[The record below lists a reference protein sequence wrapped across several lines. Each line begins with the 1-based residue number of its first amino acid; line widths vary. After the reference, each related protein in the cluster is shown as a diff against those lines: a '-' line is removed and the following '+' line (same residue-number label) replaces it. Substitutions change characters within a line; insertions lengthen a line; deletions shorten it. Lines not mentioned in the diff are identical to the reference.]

1 MTPEGCHIRRWRASM
16 STVVLKPNVTE
27 LQADVIKLLEEV
39 SSLMGRAS
47 KALET
52 SRSDKQ
58 YAQFQQEIVGE
69 IQKVKHLE
77 LRMAIVAPMKAGKST
92 IVNAIIGQDL
102 LPSRNSAMT
111 TLPTEIA
118 FKANALEPVLV
129 LSSEILLIFEEAY
142 RELKS
147 TVENRGL
154 EAVQGE
160 LSEYP
165 HLDQLIQRSQEM
177 SEFPVQIKTHGHKEI
192 IETLTMLND
201 LIRLSSL
208 LNSRDLLNQLI
219 EVPRIETPFW
229 QSKSANQA
237 EVLGNLV
244 IVDTPGPNEAIS
256 NAKRADGSFRLATVV
271 KEQLQKSSVVL
282 IILDFTQLKTEAAEK
297 IRKDVQQVISLRGK
311 ENLYVLVNKVDQR
324 MDNDMTLEQVRRF
337 VAAEFGIG
345 SEDSTNRVFEVSARF
360 AFSAA
365 NFIQELGNSPELTV
379 STMKTAEALAQQV
392 YGRKWEREL
401 QRAIARNDIEDL
413 RDEADFLW
421 KDSGFDTFVKEA
433 VNALVERAAPKCIKS
448 ALNLSQSRLLQL
460 QEDVQLR
467 SKGMAKEADVLQ
479 RQVNELEVDLER
491 LNICHTQVKDVNR
504 IKINLHRT
512 LRRTLTKLQEEAR
525 VSLATYW
532 DEKEYER
539 ADFLGKRGIEA
550 RNFANW
556 VQKNLGA
563 EVERGKSVIEFKDE
577 SKANEFAH
585 QSINFAKQRIHGL
598 LEEARYK
605 VQSQVESARRE
616 LIDQLEV
623 ETRPIIEKARQ
634 RLNEAF
640 DVILSL
646 PDFSFSSDDPEIS
659 RPCVKEEYRYMGQGY
674 ETVKVKKRDAWHWL
688 WIVPYEV
695 NENRKR
701 PDKREDYYTVSLEEL
716 IKETNGSIEVRIDA
730 LKTGINK
737 YIDEDFQDR
746 IERFFEDLDSYL
758 RRYKENLQQSQNVKK
773 LSQNAQEQLSEELV
787 SFKQETSVQREKAA
801 SYIQCA
807 DDLLEGIK

>member
-1 MTPEGCHIRRWRASM
+1 MP
-16 STVVLKPNVTE
+16 TVVLKPNVTE

-39 SSLMGRAS
+39 SSLMSRAS
-47 KALET
+47 KVLED
-52 SRSDKQ
+52 SRSDQQ
-58 YAQFQQEIVGE
+58 YAQFQQDISREV
-69 IQKVKHLE
+69 QKVKHLE

-129 LSSEILLIFEEAY
+129 LSSETLLTFEKAY
-142 RELKS
+142 QELKS
-147 TVENRGL
+147 TVENRGV
-154 EAVQGE
+154 EAVQAD

-165 HLDQLIQRSQEM
+165 HLDQLIQRSRET
-177 SEFPVQIKTHGHKEI
+177 SEFPVQIRTHGHKEI

-219 EVPRIETPFW
+219 DVPRIETPFW
-229 QSKSANQA
+229 QSKSKNQV

-244 IVDTPGPNEAIS
+244 IVDTPGPNEAVS
-256 NAKRADGSFRLATVV
+256 NAERVEGSFRLATVV
-271 KEQLQKSSVVL
+271 KEQLQKSSIVL

-297 IRKDVQQVISLRGK
+297 IRKEVQQVISLRGK

-324 MDNDMTLEQVRRF
+324 MDNDMTSEQVRRF

-365 NFIQELGNSPELTV
+365 TFIQEMVNSPELTV
-379 STMKTAEALAQQV
+379 GTMKTAEALAQQV

-401 QRAIARNDIEDL
+401 QRAIDSNDIEDL

-433 VNALVERAAPKCIKS
+433 VNALIERAAPKCIKS
-448 ALNLSQSRLLQL
+448 ALNLSQSSLLKL

-467 SKGMAKEADVLQ
+467 SKGMARKAEELQ
-479 RQVNELEVDLER
+479 TQVNELEVDLER
-491 LNICHTQVKDVNR
+491 LNICHTQIKDVNR
-504 IKINLHRT
+504 VKTNLHET
-512 LRRTLTKLQEEAR
+512 LDLTLTKLQEEAR

-532 DEKEYER
+532 DEKEYKR

-563 EVERGKSVIEFKDE
+563 EVGRGKSVIEFKDK
-577 SKANEFAH
+577 SKADEFAY
-585 QSINFAKQRIHGL
+585 QSINFAKQRIHSL
-598 LEEARYK
+598 LEATRYK

-640 DVILSL
+640 DVNLLL
-646 PDFSFSSDDPEIS
+646 PDFSLSSNDPEIR
-659 RPCVKEEYRYMGQGY
+659 RPCVKEEYRDIDQGY
-674 ETVKVKKRDAWHWL
+674 ETVTVKRRDLWHWL
-688 WIVPYEV
+688 WIVPYETT
-695 NENRKR
+695 EHKKR
-701 PDKREDYYTVSLEEL
+701 PNKKEDYYTVSLEEL
-716 IKETNGSIEVRIDA
+716 IQEINGSIELRMDA
-730 LKTGINK
+730 LKTDINK

-746 IERFFEDLDSYL
+746 IERFFNDLDSYL
-758 RRYKENLQQSQNVKK
+758 RRYKENLQQSQKAK
-773 LSQNAQEQLSEELV
+773 ELSRNEQEELKEKLTG
-787 SFKQETSVQREKAA
+787 FIQEARVQHEKAV

-807 DDLLEGIK
+807 DDLLDGIK